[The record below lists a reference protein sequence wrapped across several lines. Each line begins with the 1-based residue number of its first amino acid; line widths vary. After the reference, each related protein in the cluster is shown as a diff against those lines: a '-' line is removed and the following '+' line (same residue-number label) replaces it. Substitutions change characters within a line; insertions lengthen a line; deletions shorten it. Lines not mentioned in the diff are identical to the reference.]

1 MGASLYDQFHTNVK
15 GVGSLSEASQGLT
28 SQSLVYESVRD
39 NLTQALSGIK
49 ATYTGQA
56 SDAMSSAF
64 QPVTDSINDGAN
76 FAGSASA
83 ACDFQSTSFST
94 AQANITK
101 NVPVPSAPW
110 YEPVDPWNTDHDDA
124 VNQNSQI
131 DSANEAA
138 YNTYGSDT
146 TSNVNFVETASPDS
160 SGFGTFAV
168 QQQGPGT
175 SVGTSSGAPS
185 ASGSG
190 SRGSSFS
197 GARGSLGNPGRSGG
211 YASPPSASPGGSGPG
226 GQGVT
231 VPPNSPSGSTTTSGF
246 PGVNPGGSGP
256 GGSGPGGSGP
266 GGGGGSGPGYPGGV
280 NPGGS
285 GGNYPGGSSGGQFGG
300 DGPGGMVGP
309 VGGMGGYSGGSGGA
323 SGGFGGGG
331 GSASGLGRGG
341 FGAGAGGESGSGIGG
356 SGSSAGSGARSGAA
370 SLGAAGEEGE
380 MGATGGAAGR
390 SGASGMGGMGRGG
403 RGGQDEEHKTA
414 GYLVNEDNGNL
425 IVGDFD
431 PVAPPVIGE

>member
-1 MGASLYDQFHTNVK
+1 MGASLYDQFHTNVQ
-15 GVGSLSEASQGLT
+15 GVGSLSEANTGLT
-28 SQSLVYESVRD
+28 NQSMFYETVRD
-39 NLTQALSGIK
+39 NLTQALSSIK
-49 ATYTGQA
+49 TTYTGQA
-56 SDAMSSAF
+56 ADSMSNAFTPLSDSF
-64 QPVTDSINDGAN
+64 NDGAN
-76 FAGSASA
+76 FAGSAAA

-94 AQANITK
+94 AQGNITK

-146 TSNVNFVETASPDS
+146 TSNVNFVETAAPDS

-185 ASGSG
+185 VGGSGSRSSSFSG
-190 SRGSSFS
+190 SRGSV
-197 GARGSLGNPGRSGG
+197 GNPGGGPGGG
-211 YASPPSASPGGSGPG
+211 YAPPSSPSPGGSGPG

-246 PGVNPGGSGP
+246 PGTNPGGSGP
-256 GGSGPGGSGP
+256 GGSGPGS
-266 GGGGGSGPGYPGGV
+266 GYPGGS
-280 NPGGS
+280 NPGGT
-285 GGNYPGGSSGGQFGG
+285 GGNYPGGSPGGQFGG

-309 VGGMGGYSGGSGGA
+309 MGGMGGYSGGAGGA

-341 FGAGAGGESGSGIGG
+341 FGSGAGGESGSGIGG
-356 SGSSAGSGARSGAA
+356 SGSSGGSGARSGAGGV
-370 SLGAAGEEGE
+370 GAAGEEGE
-380 MGATGGAAGR
+380 LGATGGAAGR

-414 GYLVNEDNGNL
+414 GYLVNEENGNL